1 MKEIRRVSADLK
13 PAWGLADWA
22 ETARRRHVR
31 RVARC
36 ASASA
41 SARRR
46 CGEGRPSRAGGRLGR
61 GAPAWIGE
69 RALGRRR
76 QIWWCIALRR
86 RGGLVRRPRANVVYA
101 VGGGGNHQSTTT
113 TTQIRIDADLA
124 TLLVSFSVLSPAL
137 RRENQTQISKSPSPS
152 TRPTQR
158 PPAAFHGLV
167 STSGGREGIC
177 SRSRAARSKAS
188 SSARLI
194 PKGSQWR
201 TLPSALRSAS
211 PHDPSCC
218 ILCSPA
224 VSLWSKDEENQY
236 GDNSLRWNPISA
248 VFLSLGNS
256 WM

>member
-101 VGGGGNHQSTTT
+101 VGVGATT
-113 TTQIRIDADLA
+113 
-124 TLLVSFSVLSPAL
+124 SP
-137 RRENQTQISKSPSPS
+137 
-152 TRPTQR
+152 
-158 PPAAFHGLV
+158 PP
-167 STSGGREGIC
+167 
-177 SRSRAARSKAS
+177 
-188 SSARLI
+188 
-194 PKGSQWR
+194 
-201 TLPSALRSAS
+201 LPLRSALM
-211 PHDPSCC
+211 PIWQHYW
-218 ILCSPA
+218 L
-224 VSLWSKDEENQY
+224 VSLCYLRLSAAKTKRKFPNPRAPQRVRRS
-236 GDNSLRWNPISA
+236 GRRPPSMASSLPQAA
-248 VFLSLGNS
+248 VRAYALGLGQHGRRLHRRRG
-256 WM
+256 